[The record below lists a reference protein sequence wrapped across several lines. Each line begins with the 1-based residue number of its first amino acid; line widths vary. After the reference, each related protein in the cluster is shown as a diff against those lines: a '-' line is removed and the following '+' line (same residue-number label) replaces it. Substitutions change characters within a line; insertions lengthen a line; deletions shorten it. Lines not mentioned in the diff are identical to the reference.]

1 MDFTELLRD
10 FPERVLWAGHGV
22 SLLGQPVLLP
32 LAGLRRAAAV
42 LIVNLQKLQPQQI
55 LYDIT

>member
-1 MDFTELLRD
+1 MDFTELLGD
-10 FPERVLWAGHGV
+10 FPECVVWAGDGV

-42 LIVNLQKLQPQQI
+42 LSVNLQKLQPRQI